1 MRRNFYLQHPLMAMN
16 DPRMQNLLDE
26 EGLRG
31 IGAYWIIIEK
41 LSMLPEPRT
50 QLEYLRPFC
59 KNRKITIR
67 LSKENHPEIQT
78 FQP

>member
-1 MRRNFYLQHPLMAMN
+1 MAMN

-50 QLEYLRPFC
+50 QLEYLRPFA
-59 KNRKITIR
+59 KTEKYHSSI
-67 LSKENHPEIQT
+67 
-78 FQP
+78 

>member
-31 IGAYWIIIEK
+31 IGAYT
-41 LSMLPEPRT
+41 LA
-50 QLEYLRPFC
+50 
-59 KNRKITIR
+59 
-67 LSKENHPEIQT
+67 
-78 FQP
+78 